1 MMLIVH
7 LSLQDVTK
15 MTVIRLFI
23 LFFSLLFVTQGATA
37 ALSCTYTPA
46 GPSVINFPLPT
57 TLTIAPNLAV
67 GQVLWQS
74 SVITSQSLQTYCNQ
88 NWYAVTGYSK
98 SVVPGDTAVAGV
110 YKTNVSGIGV
120 QVLGYGSALPKPGTV
135 RNYAYY
141 APYFPG
147 SYLALQVKLI
157 KTGPISPGLLSFPV
171 TQLGGGYASESSTTL
186 VNEFPYGLA
195 NVTGTT
201 NIVLPT
207 CSTSAVSVDMGS
219 VSANEFTGIG
229 HTARATHFNVNLYGC
244 PTGWKKVSYQFIPVT
259 SALSANGVIALSGS
273 STATGVGIQITDD
286 NGTPLTA
293 ATGFNGWAQLGT
305 LPRTKAYSSSVGG
318 SFVFPLAAR
327 YYQTSTLVTP
337 GTADS
342 SIIFTTGYD

>member
-1 MMLIVH
+1 
-7 LSLQDVTK
+7 
-15 MTVIRLFI
+15 MTFIRLFI
-23 LFFSLLFVTQGATA
+23 LFFSLLFVTQEATA

-46 GPSVINFPLPT
+46 GPTVYNIPLPT

-74 SVITSQSLQTYCNQ
+74 SVVSTASLATVCNQ
-88 NWYAVTGYSK
+88 KWYAVIGYASNVK
-98 SVVPGDTAVAGV
+98 MATTAVANV
-110 YKTNVSGIGV
+110 FATNVPGIGV
-120 QVLGYGSALPKPGTV
+120 QVLGYGRALPTPGTV
-135 RNYAYY
+135 TNLAYY
-141 APYFPG
+141 ERTG
-147 SYLALQVKLI
+147 INSYMSLQVKLI
-157 KTGPISPGLLSFPV
+157 KTGPISPGQLSFPV
-171 TQLGGGYASESSTTL
+171 TQLGGGYANEISTSL
-186 VNEFPYGLA
+186 LNELPYGLA

-229 HTARATHFNVNLYGC
+229 HTARATHFNVNLNGC

-273 STATGVGIQITDD
+273 STATGLGIQITDD

-305 LPRTKAYSSSVGG
+305 LPRTKAYSSAVGG

>member
-1 MMLIVH
+1 
-7 LSLQDVTK
+7 
-15 MTVIRLFI
+15 MTFIRLIFI
-23 LFFSLLFVTQGATA
+23 VFSLLFVAQQATA

-57 TLTIAPNLAV
+57 TLTIIPNLAV

-74 SVITSQSLQTYCNQ
+74 SVVGSQSLQTYCNQ

-110 YKTNVSGIGV
+110 YKTNVPGIGV

-135 RNYAYY
+135 TNYAYY
-141 APYFPG
+141 PPYFPG
-147 SYLALQVKLI
+147 SFLALQVKLI
-157 KTGPISPGLLSFPV
+157 KTGPISAGQLSFPD

-195 NVTGTT
+195 NVTGST

-207 CSTSAVSVDMGS
+207 CSISAVSVDMGS
-219 VSANEFTGIG
+219 LSVNEFRGIG
-229 HTARATHFNVNLYGC
+229 HTARATHFDISIKDC
-244 PTGWKKVSYQFIPVT
+244 PTGWKQVSYQFMPVT
-259 SALSANGVIALSGS
+259 SALTTNGVIALTGS

-293 ATGFNGWAQLGT
+293 ATGFNAFAPLGT
-305 LPRTKAYSSSVGG
+305 LPRSKAYNTAVGG
-318 SFVFPLAAR
+318 SFILPLAAR
-327 YYQTSTLVTP
+327 YYQTATAVTP
-337 GTADS
+337 GTANS
-342 SIIFTTGYD
+342 TVIFTTGYD